1 MEHKLITLDEMHLV
15 ESIIDKNPSW
25 PSGKMMTPNQRAQLL
40 GLYSSKLKEGT
51 MQISVVLNDNE
62 EAEAFY
68 IGAIMPN
75 VQAWVIHGPRVA
87 KSSVVYSTSAKKCA
101 PALDLLLE
109 YMQQRMYFKFW
120 QVDIGSRHLRR
131 KIIMDNYSKF
141 SSWYDT
147 YDELHIPEN
156 FTTGITLYDGIGKGQ
171 IDDSD
176 RIIRM
181 FVLKQ
186 EHRIPYIDNYYEN
199 NK

>member
-1 MEHKLITLDEMHLV
+1 MVK
-15 ESIIDKNPSW
+15 SIIDKNPSW
-25 PSGKMMTPNQRAQLL
+25 PSGKMMNPDQVAQLL
-40 GLYSSKLKEGT
+40 GLYSSKLREGA
-51 MQISVVLNDNE
+51 MQISVALNDND

-68 IGAIMPN
+68 VGAAMPS

-109 YMQQRMYFKFW
+109 YMQERMYFKFW
-120 QVDIGSRHLRR
+120 QVDIGDRHLRR
-131 KIIMDNYSKF
+131 KTIMDNYSKF

-147 YDELHIPEN
+147 YDEVHIPKN
-156 FTTGITLYDGIGKGQ
+156 FTTGIMLYDGIGKGQ
-171 IDDSD
+171 IDESD
-176 RIIRM
+176 RLIRM

-186 EHRIPYIDNYYEN
+186 EHRIPYITKYYEN

>member
-1 MEHKLITLDEMHLV
+1 MKSKLITISDFHLV
-15 ESIIDKNPSW
+15 ESIIDKNLSW
-25 PSGKMMTPNQRAQLL
+25 PNGKPMTPNQRAQLL
-40 GLYSSKLKEGT
+40 DRYSSKLKDGT

-68 IGAIMPN
+68 VGSMMSSLR
-75 VQAWVIHGPRVA
+75 AWVIHGPRVA

-120 QVDIGSRHLRR
+120 QVDIGGRHLRR

-156 FTTGITLYDGIGKGQ
+156 FTTGITLYDDIGKGQ
-171 IDDSD
+171 INDSD